1 MIITKR
7 IILTFLIPVVFLISS
22 CGSESDSPK
31 GCVTSFIIAIEVH
44 DMSKA
49 WGLLGRDAQSYF
61 NTLGERQR
69 RSGKGAFENEID
81 KIKTFRNLRKDYAI
95 HKDRG
100 VQDTIK
106 MIVYGGRVF
115 RVNIYNDDG
124 NYKIKDE
131 QSVRNILDVITGEL
145 KPREKFY

>member
-1 MIITKR
+1 MMKR
-7 IILTFLIPVVFLISS
+7 TIPAVLIPVLILLTS
-22 CGSESDSPK
+22 CGRESDSPK
-31 GCVTSFIIAIEVH
+31 GCVTSFIIAVEEH

-49 WGLLGRDAQSYF
+49 WGLLGQDAQSYF

-81 KIKTFRNLRKDYAI
+81 KIKTFRNLRKDYSI

-106 MIVYGGRVF
+106 MRVYGGREF
-115 RVNIYNDDG
+115 RVNIADDDG
-124 NYKIKDE
+124 DYRIKDE
-131 QSVRNILDVITGEL
+131 QSVRNILEVITGEL
-145 KPREKFY
+145 KPEEKFY